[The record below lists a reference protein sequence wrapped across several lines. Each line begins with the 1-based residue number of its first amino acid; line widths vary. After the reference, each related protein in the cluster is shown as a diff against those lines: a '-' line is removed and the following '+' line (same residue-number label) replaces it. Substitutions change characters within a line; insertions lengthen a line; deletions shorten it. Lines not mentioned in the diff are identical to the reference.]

1 MVCTSSIFSIEMRQW
16 YSFAALILLLI
27 SFAGCQKEVDKQS
40 AALDNSF
47 AAASLN
53 FIKNIQASNEANQL
67 RSADYSAPF
76 EISKVERN
84 KEMLSIAVSYPEG
97 CGDSKFSLIWNGL
110 MLESY
115 PEVIFLYLRRTTV
128 CGSSGSTTSRTLTL
142 NLLTT
147 LGDAALAQR
156 VKIILCNGSKK
167 ANTENSDITINGN

>member
-1 MVCTSSIFSIEMRQW
+1 MSTFYRIT
-16 YSFAALILLLI
+16 AKILLLLVLV
-27 SFAGCQKEVDKQS
+27 SCQKETTKDS
-40 AALDNSF
+40 AMLDNSF
-47 AAASLN
+47 AAANLS
-53 FIKNIQASNEANQL
+53 FIKSIQASNEANQM